1 MTEELQELGLKI
13 GHRRIGRLMR
23 ENDIKIVRTQK
34 YKATTDSNHT
44 FNTEK
49 DSKIKKHL
57 EIKIKEGALV
67 VRDYLYLPLLQ
78 RAQSHS

>member
-44 FNTEK
+44 FNTER
-49 DSKIKKHL
+49 DSKIKNIFRNKN
-57 EIKIKEGALV
+57 
-67 VRDYLYLPLLQ
+67 Q
-78 RAQSHS
+78 RGGFSG